1 MIKLLLEKIRKKK
14 NSASGRQPEKSY
26 NVQVMYLT
34 VRTELLALVNS
45 AFNVVAALGIF
56 NKIFNKKQDTK
67 AESTF

>member
-1 MIKLLLEKIRKKK
+1 
-14 NSASGRQPEKSY
+14 
-26 NVQVMYLT
+26 MYLT